1 MNSEPSIPRID
12 REGGAAAAAA
22 RLPGDAGLWIF
33 IIADMGAFA
42 MFFLVFAAGRIASPE
57 LYEQSRRMLDV
68 GLGLTNTLILL
79 TSSLFMAR
87 AVESA
92 RVGNRAAIQRNLILT
107 MLVGSGFA
115 VSKITEYTAKGQA
128 GISILTNEFF
138 TYYFA
143 FTGIHFL
150 HFVVGMG
157 GLAVCL
163 SKARRDA
170 IDDRFVIWIE
180 ATGCYWHMVD
190 LLWIMLF
197 PMLYLLRA
205 A

>member
-1 MNSEPSIPRID
+1 MNFEPSSPPVD
-12 REGGAAAAAA
+12 REEGAPAIA

-33 IIADMGAFA
+33 IVADMAAFA
-42 MFFLVFAAGRIASPE
+42 MFFLVFASGRVESPE

-68 GLGLTNTLILL
+68 NLGLLNTLILL
-79 TSSLFMAR
+79 TSSLFMVR
-87 AVESA
+87 AVEAA
-92 RVGNRAAIQRNLILT
+92 RARNRAAVKRNLLLT
-107 MLVGSGFA
+107 MLIGSAFG
-115 VSKITEYTAKGQA
+115 VSKIAEYTAKGKA

-150 HFVVGMG
+150 HFVIGIAALLV
-157 GLAVCL
+157 AH

-170 IDDRFVIWIE
+170 MDDRFVIWIE